1 MKLRHCIYIAV
12 TLCAFAS
19 CADSEVH
26 ITDITHQP
34 LRVAVQPTRISGTN
48 VGVADEPDLIHNYSL
63 LFVNKNTCRIDA
75 RVDRTFDDSKRE
87 YDQVS
92 FPIEISDEG
101 SVDSHKYDVL
111 AFANFT
117 DDMESKVTIGGM
129 TLKTA
134 NEGEVLAEGYLNT
147 LRSEVINLTK
157 SSVSGVAADYNG
169 YDFSANNTYIP
180 MTAVVD
186 YDATMQYHQPVNVP
200 LVRLMAKLRFD
211 ITSKMQPA
219 INVNS
224 VVITPITNREVYL
237 LPHITRYGTSKN
249 AENLTVLDKTGTK
262 LAPGEY
268 PANPAED
275 GDYRYIPDLPFST
288 LDQTTDTVKVNISG
302 NLDLN
307 PNEKK
312 TFGKTYVNESLA
324 KWHPTKHF
332 AVALKFTTDEGAIK
346 EARYAL
352 SGDDF
357 TAICRNDEVIIPLT
371 ISDEYAIEPEIEF
384 YPPIG
389 GYPAV
394 VDKRSDDEF
403 YVQFGSEG
411 DFAIYADVLKDGKKT
426 GLSISNTEIFHFVK
440 DDDVQ
445 IEYLSGDESMFTT
458 VPSYKESDNAF
469 IGTMSN
475 TPGHAILTFTV
486 KVKGTNALI
495 TKKVHIIRD

>member
-1 MKLRHCIYIAV
+1 MNIRPYIYIGM
-12 TLCAFAS
+12 LCAFVACS
-19 CADSEVH
+19 DNEVQ
-26 ITDITHQP
+26 ISDVTHQP
-34 LRVAVQPTRISGTN
+34 LKVAVQPTRISGTN
-48 VGVADEPDLIHNYSL
+48 TGVAENHELIHDYSL
-63 LFVNKNTCRIDA
+63 LFVNKQTRRIEA
-75 RVDRTFDDSKRE
+75 RVDRSFDADAKE

-92 FPIEISDEG
+92 FPIEISEVG
-101 SVDSHKYDVL
+101 SVDSHDYDVI

-117 DDMESKVTIGGM
+117 QAMAEKIQIGGKNLSEA
-129 TLKTA
+129 TEGTILADNYLASLKTK
-134 NEGEVLAEGYLNT
+134 
-147 LRSEVINLTK
+147 VINL
-157 SSVSGVAADYNG
+157 SSPQASGVAANLNG
-169 YDFSANNTYIP
+169 YDFSGNNAYIP
-180 MTAVVD
+180 MTGVTD
-186 YDATMQYHQPVNVP
+186 YVANMQYHQPVNVP

-211 ITSKMQPA
+211 ITNKMA
-219 INVNS
+219 SEVNVNS
-224 VVITPITNREVYL
+224 VVITPINNREVYL
-237 LPHITRYGTSKN
+237 LPHVTRYGTSKN

-275 GDYRYIPDLPFST
+275 GDYRYIPDLPYT
-288 LDQTTDTVKVNISG
+288 TIDNKTDTIKVIVSG
-302 NLDLN
+302 NLDLQTN
-307 PNEKK
+307 KKK
-312 TFGKTYVNESLA
+312 TFGTTYVSESLA
-324 KWHPTKHF
+324 KWHPTRHF
-332 AVALKFTTDEGAIK
+332 AVNLKFTTDNGTVK

-357 TAICRNDEVIIPLT
+357 IAVCRNDEVVIPLT

-403 YVQFGSEG
+403 YVYFGSEG

-426 GLSISNTEIFHFVK
+426 GFSISNTEIFHFGK

>member
-1 MKLRHCIYIAV
+1 MYYRNILNSLALALGILFLAACSSAEYY
-12 TLCAFAS
+12 
-19 CADSEVH
+19 E
-26 ITDITHQP
+26 DIPRHQP
-34 LRVAVQPTRISGTN
+34 LRIVTATSPLPVATESVKQELINTYTLVYVSPITHRVEAIQN
-48 VGVADEPDLIHNYSL
+48 VDKQDEGV
-63 LFVNKNTCRIDA
+63 
-75 RVDRTFDDSKRE
+75 E
-87 YDQVS
+87 YDVAS
-92 FPIEISDEG
+92 FPIEISESNATDRHAYK
-101 SVDSHKYDVL
+101 VY

-117 DDMESKVTIGGM
+117 DEMKAATKFGVNY
-129 TLKTA
+129 TLASIRVGTFLEPTYETTLQNTTVDIA
-134 NEGEVLAEGYLNT
+134 ALN
-147 LRSEVINLTK
+147 
-157 SSVSGVAADYNG
+157 GH
-169 YDFSANNTYIP
+169 DFSTGDLYIP

-275 GDYRYIPDLPFST
+275 GDYRYIPDLPYST

-426 GLSISNTEIFHFVK
+426 GLSISNTEIFDFDK
-440 DDDVQ
+440 DVDVQ

-469 IGTMSN
+469 IGTISN